1 MLDNK
6 VQVPAIQYENVKY
19 KQGKAVDALALAKRW
34 TTSPDR
40 ANNIAQKTTQCG
52 IRTVMNPHMSRRYP
66 TNYRILRYP
75 RLSHPVFNDTMIYGT
90 VSKRVNNNSHV
101 YGPYL
106 NERVCFRLNRIVT
119 LMRHYHYS
127 SSVMVSYLKLS

>member
-1 MLDNK
+1 
-6 VQVPAIQYENVKY
+6 
-19 KQGKAVDALALAKRW
+19 
-34 TTSPDR
+34 
-40 ANNIAQKTTQCG
+40 
-52 IRTVMNPHMSRRYP
+52 MNPHMSRRYP

-75 RLSHPVFNDTMIYGT
+75 RLSHPVFDDTMIYGT

-106 NERVCFRLNRIVT
+106 NEHVCFRLNRIVT

-127 SSVMVSYLKLS
+127 SSVMVSYLKLSWTVPREILAATFLKNLREANCHQKTI